1 MNYDKAHSLAADIRA
16 SEEYKN
22 YVSRKE
28 AVSQDPNT
36 LGLLKEY
43 KRLELKCQAAMVSG
57 EEDAESMEKLR
68 RLTALLQMNAEASE
82 YLMAEFR
89 LSRMLGDIYR
99 ILADAAELDIS
110 MLDN

>member
-1 MNYDKAHSLAADIRA
+1 MDYDKAHSLAADIRA
-16 SEEYKN
+16 SREYKSF
-22 YVSRKE
+22 VSARE

-43 KRLELKCQAAMVSG
+43 RRLELRCQAAIVSG
-57 EEDAESMEKLR
+57 EEDLESMEKLQ
-68 RLTALLQMNAEASE
+68 RLMGLLQMNKDASE
-82 YLMAEFR
+82 YLMAEFA

>member
-1 MNYDKAHSLAADIRA
+1 MNYDKAHELAGEIRE
-16 SEEYKN
+16 SSEYKD
-22 YVSRKE
+22 YISAKE

-36 LGLLKEY
+36 LGLLKEF

-57 EEDAESMEKLR
+57 EEDPESMEKLR
-68 RLTALLQMNAEASE
+68 RLTGLLQMNGDAAE

-89 LSRMLGDIYR
+89 LSRALGDIYR
-99 ILADAAELDIS
+99 ILADAAGLDIS